1 MERPYRPEPAARS
14 WASLRTTPLR
24 RSWVARVL
32 HVYTLGIYVPRCRNA
47 PSSLTIGLDF
57 GIGFCPSGGSQA
69 VRLPKALRLPGAEV
83 TIERHGKGLLTAPV
97 EQSDDWVGFWACS
110 NAEGRRLDPRHV
122 DRGSRI
128 VAGLDAGS
136 RIDHLAR
143 ATHSTIH
150 PAPPPRYFFCAI
162 TAASVFSASGLPG
175 CFFGASSKKRCSS
188 GAASAGRFK

>member
-83 TIERHGKGLLTAPV
+83 LRSSVATSACEAAVNCVP
-97 EQSDDWVGFWACS
+97 CS